1 MAPLYVME
9 QGAKIQ
15 KERRRIVVTKDEQ
28 EIQSVPLIKVDQV
41 LIFGNVG
48 ITTPAL
54 TWLMNQNI
62 EIVFC
67 DQHGSYKGRV
77 VGPSSGHSKL
87 RRLQYRRVDTP
98 AFAANTARAIVQA
111 KLRNSRTLLLRYNR
125 QQPRSAANRPADRL
139 QSLLGRADRANSI
152 NSLLGVEGIGAA
164 VYFEV
169 LPLLFKH
176 DHWHFAKRVR
186 RPPTDPIN
194 VLLSFGYTLLAR
206 QLEAAV
212 ERVGLDPYLGC
223 LHADS
228 YNRPSLALDLT
239 EEFRSIVADSVVMR
253 CLNSEL
259 ITPDNFSEQP
269 DNPER
274 PVLLDEAGRKQF
286 IREFEG
292 RLAITFTHPALN
304 EKVTYRRCFE
314 LTGPRYGPGHPGR
327 RPLPALHRPLRP
339 SIINH

>member
-1 MAPLYVME
+1 MVPLYVVE
-9 QGAKIQ
+9 QGAKIH
-15 KERRRIVVTKDEQ
+15 KERRRLVVKKDEQ
-28 EIQSVPLIKVDQV
+28 TLHSIPLIKVDQV

-54 TWLMNQNI
+54 TWLMSQNI

-67 DQHGSYKGRV
+67 DRHGRFKGRV

-98 AFAANTARAIVQA
+98 TFALNTARAIVKA

-125 QQPRSAANRPADRL
+125 QLHRPQITTAANRLRELLDRTER
-139 QSLLGRADRANSI
+139 SNSV

-176 DHWHFAKRVR
+176 DDWHFARRVR

-194 VLLSFGYTLLAR
+194 VLLSFGYTLLTR

-239 EEFRSIVADSVVMR
+239 EEFRSIVVDSVVLR
-253 CLNSEL
+253 CLNSAL
-259 ITPDNFSEQP
+259 ITPANFTNQP
-269 DNPER
+269 NNPER
-274 PVLLDEAGRKQF
+274 PVLLDDAGRNRF

-292 RLAITFTHPALN
+292 RLALTFTHPALA

-314 LTGPRYGPGHPGR
+314 LQARDMARAIQADGLYQPFVVR
-327 RPLPALHRPLRP
+327 
-339 SIINH
+339 

>member
-1 MAPLYVME
+1 MAPLYVVE
-9 QGAKIQ
+9 QNAKIH
-15 KERRRIVVTKDEQ
+15 KERRRLVVKKDEQ
-28 EIQSVPLIKVDQV
+28 EIQSVPLIKIDQV

-54 TWLMNQNI
+54 TWLMSQDI

-67 DQHGSYKGRV
+67 DRHGRYKGRV
-77 VGPSSGHSKL
+77 VGQTSGHSQL
-87 RRLQYRRVDTP
+87 RRLQYRRFDTP
-98 AFAANTARAIVQA
+98 TFALNAARAIVKA
-111 KLRNSRTLLLRYNR
+111 KLHNSRTLLLRYNR
-125 QQPRSAANRPADRL
+125 KLNLPALTGATDRL
-139 QSLLGRADRANSI
+139 RNSMERAERVNAV

-176 DHWHFAKRVR
+176 DHWQFTKRVR

-206 QLEAAV
+206 QLESAV

-239 EEFRSIVADSVVMR
+239 EEFRSIIVDSVVLR
-253 CLNSEL
+253 CINSEL
-259 ITPDNFSEQP
+259 ITPDNFSTQADP
-269 DNPER
+269 NR
-274 PVLLDEAGRKQF
+274 PLLLDDAGRNRF
-286 IREFEG
+286 IQEFEA
-292 RLAITFTHPALN
+292 RLALTFTHPALE

-314 LTGPRYGPGHPGR
+314 LQARDMARAIQADGLYIPFTVR
-327 RPLPALHRPLRP
+327 
-339 SIINH
+339 